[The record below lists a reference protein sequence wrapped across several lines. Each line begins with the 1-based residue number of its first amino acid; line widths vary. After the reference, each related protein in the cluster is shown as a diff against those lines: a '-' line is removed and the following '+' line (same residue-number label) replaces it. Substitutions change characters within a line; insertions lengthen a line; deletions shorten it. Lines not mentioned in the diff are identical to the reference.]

1 MKSLLKLL
9 LPPVSYGTDTPVLNA
24 ELQAEADQLTK
35 AQKQAERVRSGITP
49 FFADALLADWER
61 VLGLTT
67 DYSQTYQQRLEMVL
81 FKLSETGGL
90 SIPYFIHLAERMGYR
105 ITIEEPQPFQAGVNR
120 AGDRLMHKDA
130 LWLWVVNVYGS
141 KVQPYRFR
149 AGVSAAGDR
158 LTVYADSVLESLFQ
172 DLKPAHTYCYFTY
185 QES

>member
-9 LPPVSYGTDTPVLNA
+9 LPPVSYGTDAPVLDA
-24 ELQAEADQLTK
+24 ELKAEADQLTK
-35 AQKQAERVRSGITP
+35 AQKHAERVRNGVTP
-49 FFADALLADWER
+49 FFSDALLADWKR

-90 SIPYFIHLAERMGYR
+90 SVPYFIHLAERMGYR

>member
-1 MKSLLKLL
+1 S
-9 LPPVSYGTDTPVLNA
+9 V
-24 ELQAEADQLTK
+24 
-35 AQKQAERVRSGITP
+35 
-49 FFADALLADWER
+49 
-61 VLGLTT
+61 
-67 DYSQTYQQRLEMVL
+67 
-81 FKLSETGGL
+81 
-90 SIPYFIHLAERMGYR
+90 PYFIHLAERMGYR

>member
-1 MKSLLKLL
+1 MKYLLKLL
-9 LPPVSYGTDTPVLNA
+9 LPPVSYATDAPVLDA
-24 ELQAEADQLTK
+24 ELQAEANQLTK
-35 AQKQAERVRSGITP
+35 TQGQAERVRNGLTP
-49 FFADALLADWER
+49 FFSDALLSDWER

-90 SIPYFIHLAERMGYR
+90 SIPYFIHLAGRMGYR
-105 ITIEEPQPFQAGVNR
+105 ITITEPQPFQAGVNR

-130 LWLWVVNVYGS
+130 LWVWAVNVHGS